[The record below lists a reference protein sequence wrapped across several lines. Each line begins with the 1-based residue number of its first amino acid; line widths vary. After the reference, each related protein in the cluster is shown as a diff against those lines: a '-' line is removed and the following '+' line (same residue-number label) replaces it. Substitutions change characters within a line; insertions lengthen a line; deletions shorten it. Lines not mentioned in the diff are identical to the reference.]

1 MNYGQTFREIRE
13 NKGYTLKEVSEG
25 IVSVSFLSKF
35 ERGESEISIQNIH
48 ALLDR
53 LKVTF
58 EEFLFFHNNNQP
70 SELEAFF
77 NRAHEYYLK
86 RDLQSLQKMHDEQMA
101 LWEKYKVKP
110 YRCQAVILKIYEN
123 IISDKMIDEERD
135 GLKELIDY
143 LFNVEVWTLYEL
155 RLYSK
160 TILVLDE
167 KMIETLSKTAYK
179 KSKQYQGLP
188 KIRETVNNILLN
200 TIIYLIGP
208 VNQPKKLVNEQSIQY
223 FFEMVEGNCLETDL
237 LLKTNIIQLKGMYE
251 VKKGNRE
258 AGLKMVDRAI
268 EVFKDLQAPHL
279 AKDAERYSNLMLKY
293 R

>member
-1 MNYGQTFREIRE
+1 MNYGQTFCDLRE

-35 ERGESEISIQNIH
+35 ERGESEISIQHIH

-53 LKVTF
+53 LRVTF
-58 EEFLFFHNNNQP
+58 EEFLYFHNNNQP
-70 SELEAFF
+70 SEFEAFF
-77 NRAHEYYLK
+77 NQAHELYLK
-86 RDLQSLQKMHDEQMA
+86 RDLKSLQKLYEEQMA

-110 YRCQAVILKIYEN
+110 YRCQAVLLKIYEN
-123 IISDKMIDEERD
+123 IIRDKMIDDERD

-179 KSKQYQGLP
+179 KSKQGLP
-188 KIRETVNNILLN
+188 KVRETVNNILLN
-200 TIIYLIGP
+200 TIVYLIGP

-223 FFEMVEGNCLETDL
+223 FFETVEGNCLETDL
-237 LLKTNIIQLKGMYE
+237 LLKTNIMQLKGMYE
-251 VKKGNRE
+251 VKKGNRDD
-258 AGLKMVDRAI
+258 GLEMVNRAI

-279 AKDAERYSNLMLKY
+279 AKDAERYLSLMLKC